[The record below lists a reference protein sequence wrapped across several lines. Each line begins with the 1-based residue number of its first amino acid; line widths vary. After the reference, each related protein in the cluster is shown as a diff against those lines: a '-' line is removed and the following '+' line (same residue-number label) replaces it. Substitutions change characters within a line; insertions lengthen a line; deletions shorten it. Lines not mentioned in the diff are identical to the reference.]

1 MTLDKIADQIFE
13 TDLLVVGGGLAG
25 CMAALKA
32 RDRGVQVLIMEKAAI
47 RRSGD
52 AGCGMD
58 HFPGIVHPKF
68 NARVDGAT
76 PSWLSETEKLTMSG
90 FQKVADEYA
99 IKALREV
106 EKIGVK
112 VSEEDGEYKVQPM
125 KILNLVYRD
134 SGTSAEEHRQELER
148 EIKKVGFIL
157 YRGADLKLKL
167 AAEVHRRGIQ
177 VLDRM
182 MLCNLL
188 TSDGNV
194 VGATG
199 VNVRTGKFVVV
210 RAKVTILATGAATR
224 LYWHSEGTFP
234 NNLFM
239 LYHDPANC
247 GDGIIAAYH
256 AGARLANMEFVDGH
270 TNAVGLP
277 RGFTLTWFKLQN
289 TKGEDVL
296 KKHWGNGKSAPLHPV
311 FLRTMAAIKEREQ
324 GELVGWDPTQLP
336 DDAEMWWQFM
346 AANERPY
353 SLKLLR
359 AIGGLKNAPRE
370 SRFWYHGV
378 LRDLGGVLIDL
389 NGQTA
394 LKGLYAAGDIV
405 GGGKAGA
412 TTAVAWG
419 YREGEMAAEYAQA
432 IAHLPIDEDQ
442 VKNDRERAL
451 APLARADG
459 IHPLE
464 MENIVRKIITEYV
477 GLVKSEAKL
486 KRGLEQLEFIQNDY
500 VPQLRARNPHEL
512 MRALEAQS
520 VLQVGL
526 MHARTSL
533 LREESRFIPS
543 HYREDFSERDDARWN
558 KSIVLWQR
566 EGQMEYALQEL

>member
-1 MTLDKIADQIFE
+1 MTLNKIADQVVE
-13 TDLLVVGGGLAG
+13 TDLLIVGGGLAG

-32 RDRGVQVLIMEKAAI
+32 KDKGIDVLIMEKAAV

-68 NARVDGAT
+68 NARVNGAT
-76 PSWLSETEKLTMSG
+76 PSWLRETESMTMSG
-90 FQKVADEYA
+90 FQQLADEYA

-112 VSEEDGEYKVQPM
+112 VQEEDGTYKVQPM
-125 KILNLVYRD
+125 KMVNLIYREATT
-134 SGTSAEEHRQELER
+134 TSEELKRELEE
-148 EIKKVGFIL
+148 EIKKVGFVL
-157 YRGADLKLKL
+157 YRGADLKVKL
-167 AAEVHRRGIQ
+167 AAEIHRRGIK
-177 VLDRM
+177 LLERT
-182 MLCNLL
+182 MLSNLL

-199 VNVRTGKFVVV
+199 VNIRTGQFVVV
-210 RAKVTILATGAATR
+210 RAKATILATGAATR
-224 LYWHSEGTFP
+224 LYWHPHGTFP

-239 LYHDPANC
+239 LYHDPTNC
-247 GDGIIAAYH
+247 GDGIMAAYR

-277 RGFTLTWFKLQN
+277 RGFTLTWYKMQN

-296 KKHWGNGKSAPLHPV
+296 QKHWGNAKNAPLHPV
-311 FLRTMAAIKEREQ
+311 FLRTMAARKEQEQ
-324 GELVGWDPTQLP
+324 GELVGWDPTLLP
-336 DDAEMWWQFM
+336 DDAEHWWEFM
-346 AANERPY
+346 AENERPY

-359 AIGGLKNAPRE
+359 AIGGIKNAPRE
-370 SRFWYHGV
+370 STFWYHGV
-378 LRDLGGVLIDL
+378 LRDLGGVLIDQ

-419 YREGEMAAEYAQA
+419 YREGEKAAEYVQTISHSA
-432 IAHLPIDEDQ
+432 IDEDQ
-442 VKNDRERAL
+442 VKNDRDRTL
-451 APLARADG
+451 APLSRSDG
-459 IHPLE
+459 IDPLE
-464 MENIVRKIITEYV
+464 MENIVRKIITDYV
-477 GLVKSEAKL
+477 GLVKSKAKL
-486 KRGLEQLEFIQNDY
+486 KRGLEQLEFIQQAY

-512 MRALEAQS
+512 MRALEVQS

-526 MHARTSL
+526 MHTRTSM

-543 HYREDFSERDDARWN
+543 HYREDFPEKDDVRWN
-558 KSIVLWQR
+558 KAIVLWQR
-566 EGQMEYALQEL
+566 DGQMEYALQEL